1 MKSLQLTQNWDITL
15 GPNGGL
21 AVVDGIARI
30 AQDVACYERTFQ
42 GEPYYATQEGLPY
55 LQRELGYL
63 PPLEL
68 VQERSNARALEV
80 PGVAEA
86 QTVLTEFSGRTLSGT
101 IYVLSDQD
109 EVANVEL

>member
-15 GPNGGL
+15 GSNGGL
-21 AVVDGIARI
+21 AVVDGITRI

-42 GEPYYATQEGLPY
+42 GEPYFATQEGVPY
-55 LQRELGYL
+55 LQRELGHL

-68 VQERSNARALEV
+68 VQERANARALEV

-101 IYVLSDQD
+101 IYILSDQD